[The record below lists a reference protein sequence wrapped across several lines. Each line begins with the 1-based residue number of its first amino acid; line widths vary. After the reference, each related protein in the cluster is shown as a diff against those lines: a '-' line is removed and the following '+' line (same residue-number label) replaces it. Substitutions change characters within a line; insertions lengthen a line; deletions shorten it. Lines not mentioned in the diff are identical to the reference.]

1 MGLRDNTIWQPASLY
16 CIDQGCVKSL
26 RLASWQISRRKQW
39 ISVGPSTNSYL
50 QYVHEGHSWLLFLTY
65 NRILYPLVLSYHKLW
80 YMGDMLL
87 RHHQDRCPSGLHSTC
102 FRSLLYICVRALS
115 VIVLESSLSHSMAM
129 IHTCWHR
136 WARTSGTW
144 AVIWGFESPSHH
156 QPSYPKL
163 LWIPKG
169 SAEQGLTKH
178 LLIFICV
185 SGMFFSS
192 QSQIRGFF

>member
-1 MGLRDNTIWQPASLY
+1 MDLCGSQHKQLPPV
-16 CIDQGCVKSL
+16 C
-26 RLASWQISRRKQW
+26 SW
-39 ISVGPSTNSYL
+39 GA
-50 QYVHEGHSWLLFLTY
+50 FLTFVF
-65 NRILYPLVLSYHKLW
+65 NVQPYPLSSSSKLTVIHGW
-80 YMGDMLL
+80 HAAAGDRKACSSELNW
-87 RHHQDRCPSGLHSTC
+87 HHQDRCPSGLHSTC

-156 QPSYPKL
+156 QPLYPKL